1 VNDLAKLQTEY
12 RADLAAN
19 HTVWLKIRFTP
30 GMEMLAQELATG
42 RRIFEQ
48 DREPPTSPALREDW
62 GSPHP
67 FSPSPHSPWSS
78 PSPIVQYRTAI
89 TRRRSQRWMLD
100 ATGSFPTLFIEE
112 RLVAFYSTLSEMKQ
126 ALAEQSPDGRDKV
139 IINIANVI
147 TVERVITRQSFAQNL
162 LYPDV
167 ADGVDR
173 QQPPPVIPP
182 LTIQEPTE
190 IPLLTGI
197 DQELMFRVIAAGG
210 QPPYRYHMI
219 NAPQDLYV
227 TEDGWVRGYIEADQ
241 WPVTGY
247 REFLTL
253 ILVEDSSIPV
263 QTAGLEFRY
272 RLYPHA

>member
-1 VNDLAKLQTEY
+1 MNDLAKLQTEY

-48 DREPPTSPALREDW
+48 DREPPTSPSLLDTW
-62 GSPHP
+62 VSPQL
-67 FSPSPHSPWSS
+67 SPSPSSPWS
-78 PSPIVQYRTAI
+78 PSPPQYRTAI

-112 RLVAFYSTLSEMKQ
+112 RLVAFYSTLAEMKQ
-126 ALAEQSPDGRDKV
+126 AIAEQSERDRSKV

-147 TVERVITRQSFAQNL
+147 TVERVVTRQSYAQNL

-167 ADGVDR
+167 ANGVDR

-182 LTIQEPTE
+182 LAIQEPTE
-190 IPLLTGI
+190 IPAITSI
-197 DQELMFRVIAAGG
+197 DQELMFRIVATGG

-219 NAPQDLYV
+219 NAPTDLYV
-227 TEDGWVRGYIEADQ
+227 TEDGWMRGYIEADQ
-241 WPVTGY
+241 WPVSGY

-272 RLYPHA
+272 RLYPRT